1 MKEGDKTSIKEEIG
15 TTSNC
20 VTYKKQ
26 TCKDIYVIVAYRE
39 DEPEKIDY
47 IRINASSKDNN
58 CAVSFMEALSDILTF
73 AVRRIRNEHEAKAII
88 KNLRFHKCLNCP
100 VNKDH
105 TTSCSD
111 AIGQVLEK
119 VLRIKDEK
127 EKTKETT
134 TQTTTQTTT

>member
-1 MKEGDKTSIKEEIG
+1 MNTKSSIQEEIG
-15 TTSNC
+15 TVSKSI
-20 VTYKKQ
+20 TYRKH

-88 KNLRFHKCLNCP
+88 KNLQFHKCLNCP
-100 VNKDH
+100 PNKDH

-111 AIGQVLEK
+111 AVGQILEK
-119 VLRIKDEK
+119 VLGEK
-127 EKTKETT
+127 EKENKVDK
-134 TQTTTQTTT
+134 